1 MWRSV
6 YQLDPAR
13 GALPSAWTV
22 AGTLAGVG
30 GKLLLLTVGGVLF
43 AQSVEGR
50 LGLSVALGGFFAG
63 LLFSRDP
70 RAVKVAASFDSLYD
84 LFVPFFFV
92 YVGFSLDPTSL
103 VGEGPAVG
111 LLLAAAVVGKG
122 LGSFLPALRSLAPTE
137 AAVFAVSLISRSEI
151 TLLVMQRGLDLG
163 VVSPAVFGPVVAVV
177 AITMVGG
184 PLALQLL
191 LRP

>member
-1 MWRSV
+1 MITV
-6 YQLDPAR
+6 L
-13 GALPSAWTV
+13 GIGLLV
-22 AGTLAGVG
+22 AGLAA
-30 GKLLLLTVGGVLF
+30 LLGF
-43 AQSVEGR
+43 SA
-50 LGLSVALGGFFAG
+50 AIGGFFAG

-70 RAVKVAASFDSLYD
+70 RAVKVEASFDSLHD

-103 VGEGPAVG
+103 RGHGPAVL

-122 LGSFLPALRSLAPTE
+122 LGSFVPALRSLAPPE
-137 AAVFAVSLISRSEI
+137 AAVFAVSLIPRSEI
-151 TLLVMQRGLDLG
+151 TLLVIQRGLDLG

-177 AITMVGG
+177 AITMVGV
-184 PLALQLL
+184 PLTLLLL